1 MKERSIKLT
10 NPNQIYILFNESI
23 IILLFKLD
31 LNPINEIFYKIW
43 IILEV
48 LYKQPLLGDSLS
60 KEIILKADGIIFIIK
75 GYKSEKPK
83 LIAVFSIKYIWVFS
97 YLALKLIK

>member
-1 MKERSIKLT
+1 M
-10 NPNQIYILFNESI
+10 YILYNESI
-23 IILLFKLD
+23 IVILFNLD
-31 LNPINEIFYKIW
+31 IIVISIIFHKSW

-60 KEIILKADGIIFIIK
+60 KEIILKTDGIILIIK
-75 GYKSEKPK
+75 GYKSEKAK